1 MYISR
6 IVWRR
11 WPKVLEP
18 FFEVISVNLFFLFL
32 AEEPVLAQIFGALAP
47 KVRQILQDQR
57 RQKTGPSFTETNNE
71 RN

>member
-1 MYISR
+1 
-6 IVWRR
+6 
-11 WPKVLEP
+11 
-18 FFEVISVNLFFLFL
+18 VISVNLFLFL

-47 KVRQILQDQR
+47 KVLWQILQDQR